1 MKKIMNGDLPEPKAS
16 IVVRAHNEARH
27 IERLLTGIQQQVF
40 LSQPV
45 RDIEVILVDSGS
57 SDGTVE
63 LASQF
68 GAPFPIRILHIQ
80 PEEFTFGRS
89 LNLGIQHARSPLIVI
104 ASAHIYPVYPD
115 WLERLLAPFV
125 DEQVVLTYG
134 KQRGN
139 QASYFS
145 EQQIFATWYP
155 ALSQSRQNHPFCNN
169 ANAAIRRR
177 AWEAHPYDES
187 LSGLEDLEWANWALQ
202 NGYAISYSA
211 EAEIIHVHQESPR
224 SVFNRYRREAMA
236 FKRIFP
242 QQRFGK
248 LDLARLVWRNIA
260 SDLRQAAQ
268 HKMLRQNIGSIIWF
282 RWMQFYGT
290 YQGYRHTGPLTW
302 QLRQTFYYPPDPAV
316 SRQGQI
322 RPVKPILYPDLKE
335 DS

>member
-1 MKKIMNGDLPEPKAS
+1 MKQKMNGELPQPQAS
-16 IVVRAHNEARH
+16 IVIRAHNEAQH
-27 IERLLTGIQQQVF
+27 IERLLTGIAQQTF
-40 LSQPV
+40 HGKPACEL
-45 RDIEVILVDSGS
+45 EVILVDSGS
-57 SDGTVE
+57 NDGTVE
-63 LASQF
+63 LAAHF
-68 GAPFPIRILHIQ
+68 DATFPIRILHIQ
-80 PEEFTFGRS
+80 PEDFTFGRS
-89 LNLGIQHARSPLIVI
+89 LNLGIQHARSPLVVI

-115 WLERLLAPFV
+115 WLEHLLTPFV

-155 ALSQSRQNHPFCNN
+155 EQSQSHQSHPFCNN
-169 ANAAIRRR
+169 ANAAIRRG

-202 NGYAISYSA
+202 NGHGISYSA

-248 LDLARLVWRNIA
+248 LDLVRLVSRNIL
-260 SDLRQAAQ
+260 SDLRQAAHQ
-268 HKMLRQNIGSIIWF
+268 KVLWQNFGSILWF

-302 QLRQTFYYPPDPAV
+302 QLRQTFYYPPDPAAH
-316 SRQGQI
+316 RQAQA
-322 RPVKPILYPDLKE
+322 RPIEPILYPDLKK

>member
-1 MKKIMNGDLPEPKAS
+1 MIGDLPEPKAS
-16 IVVRAHNEARH
+16 IVVRSYNEAQH
-27 IERLLTGIQQQVF
+27 IERLLTGIRQQIFRSEQV
-40 LSQPV
+40 Q
-45 RDIEVILVDSGS
+45 DIEVILVDSGS

-68 GAPFPIRILHIQ
+68 SAPFPIYILHIP

-89 LNLGIQHARSPLIVI
+89 LNLGIQHARSSLVVI

-115 WLERLLAPFV
+115 WLEHLLSPFE

-139 QASYFS
+139 QLSHFS
-145 EQQIFATWYP
+145 ERQIFSAWFP
-155 ALSQSRQNHPFCNN
+155 EQSQSHQSHPFCNN

-177 AWEAHPYDES
+177 AWEEHPYDES
-187 LSGLEDLEWANWALQ
+187 LSGLEDLEWANWALL
-202 NGYAISYSA
+202 NGYTITYRA

-248 LDLARLVWRNIA
+248 LDLARLVSRNII
-260 SDLRQAAQ
+260 SDLRLAAQ
-268 HKMLRQNIGSIIWF
+268 QKVLWQNVGSIIWF
-282 RWMQFYGT
+282 RWMQFFGT

-302 QLRQTFYYPPDPAV
+302 QLRQTFYYPLDPAQ
-316 SRQGQI
+316 SQAGQA
-322 RPVKPILYPDLKE
+322 RPVEPILYPDLKK
-335 DS
+335 DC